1 MDNPERVCVLKSK
14 REREREREK
23 GYSYIENRL
32 VRNIL
37 YFWFDKRGKLE

>member
-1 MDNPERVCVLKSK
+1 MCAKEQE